1 MDQRPLRT
9 APDGSGDSTRAGPLA
24 RFVFYKVMELQDTI
38 FFIDDKIHCFW
49 DKDPIETNLEFIDRF
64 DDQDL
69 ESYILTRAKRWAP
82 G

>member
-1 MDQRPLRT
+1 
-9 APDGSGDSTRAGPLA
+9 
-24 RFVFYKVMELQDTI
+24 MELQDTI

-69 ESYILTRAKRWAP
+69 ESYTLTRAKRWAP

>member
-1 MDQRPLRT
+1 M
-9 APDGSGDSTRAGPLA
+9 LA